1 MTELEQARRI
11 AAKIGDEGEIKPLS
25 GGTSNAI
32 FASDG
37 FVYRIKRPHQVD
49 EIDAPEREMLAV
61 DLSMGCPCLPEVLY
75 FDGRGNKAE
84 RRLKGVTV
92 SQKGVDE
99 ADFPAIIKAIE
110 QLHAMP
116 ESEYSFNLVERY
128 RQYKDHSGI
137 KGYIS
142 PFERNVM
149 AYAFHRIEQF
159 PHRLSHNDLW
169 GGNIIIDGEQAKLID
184 LEFASTAPEVF
195 DYLSFVEENGLTLG
209 QAKSFFGLSGL
220 KMDFD
225 DFVLLTYALDIIWAY
240 WALCRQKETGRGK
253 DIARSKL
260 RRLYGGRAIIKAR
273 LGYYVDLIAD

>member
-11 AAKIGDEGEIKPLS
+11 AAKIGDEVEIKPLF

-49 EIDAPEREMLAV
+49 EIDSPEREMLAV
-61 DLSMGCPCLPEVLY
+61 DLSMGCPCLPEVVY

-84 RRLKGVTV
+84 RRLKGITV

-137 KGYIS
+137 KGCIS
-142 PFERNVM
+142 PFERSVM
-149 AYAFHRIEQF
+149 AYAFRRIEQF
-159 PHRLSHNDLW
+159 PRRLSHNDLW
-169 GGNIIIDGEQAKLID
+169 GGNILIDGGQAKLID

-195 DYLSFVEENGLTLG
+195 DYLSFVEENDLPLEK
-209 QAKSFFGLSGL
+209 ARRFFELSGL
-220 KMDFD
+220 QMDFD
-225 DFVLLTYALDIIWAY
+225 DFALLSYSLDIIWAY
-240 WALCRQKETGRGK
+240 WALCREKETGKGK
-253 DIARSKL
+253 DIAKAKL
-260 RRLYGGRAIIKAR
+260 RRLYRGRAIIKAR

>member
-11 AAKIGDEGEIKPLS
+11 AEEIGDEGEIKPLF

-61 DLSMGCPCLPEVLY
+61 DLSMGCPCLPEVVY

-84 RRLKGVTV
+84 RRLDGITV
-92 SQKGVDE
+92 REKGVDE

-149 AYAFHRIEQF
+149 AYAFRRIEQF

-169 GGNIIIDGEQAKLID
+169 GGNILIDGGQAKLID

-195 DYLSFVEENGLTLG
+195 DYLSFVEENDLPLEK
-209 QAKSFFGLSGL
+209 AKRFFELSGL
-220 KMDFD
+220 QMDFD
-225 DFVLLTYALDIIWAY
+225 DFMLLSYSLDIIWAY
-240 WALCRQKETGRGK
+240 WALCRQKETGHGK
-253 DIARSKL
+253 DIARAKL
-260 RRLYGGRAIIKAR
+260 RRLYRGWAVIKAR
-273 LGYYVDLIAD
+273 LDYYAGLIGC